1 MCFCT
6 ALKLRFVLPG
16 VISASV
22 MHCVLTT
29 ALTANMHC
37 NFCYF
42 SAWKFSRKI
51 STRCITRSPRKLC
64 LYDLRGLW
72 YPRICYRAKAIS
84 APEKCIICPFK
95 FKALRSPKKPQL
107 KRWIAE
113 SGFMAFFSVLSWP
126 KPPLK
131 DVWKRIFL
139 AGFFTS
145 VLLFFYPTIGLFCA
159 LLFVLF

>member
-29 ALTANMHC
+29 ALTANVHC
-37 NFCYF
+37 NFYYF
-42 SAWKFSRKI
+42 SAWKFIRKI
-51 STRCITRSPRKLC
+51 STRCATRSPRKLC

-72 YPRICYRAKAIS
+72 YPRIRCRAKAIS
-84 APEKCIICPFK
+84 SPEWCIFCPFK

-113 SGFMAFFSVLSWP
+113 SGFMAFFRRWP
-126 KPPLK
+126 GSNHRLK
-131 DVWKRIFL
+131 
-139 AGFFTS
+139 TS
-145 VLLFFYPTIGLFCA
+145 EKGSF
-159 LLFVLF
+159 